1 MVSVPFG
8 RIVSMDDGADGK
20 EVVRMNKGMGY
31 IQVVLDFILKLISF
45 FKKDEDKTSGT
56 NA

>member
-1 MVSVPFG
+1 MVFVPFD

>member
-1 MVSVPFG
+1 MVSVPFD